1 MFQPREDAV
10 PPMPRD
16 LERGAHG
23 AKRAATSRLNSALAG
38 QGQHGPL
45 KPGREP
51 PSCQNEGVP
60 VPTNASECHG
70 LVGEECSWEGV
81 RKAGRGLG
89 EFVVNCGAEGAEEFG
104 PEGARGEQQ
113 VVAGKRGAER
123 PWLCWG
129 HSGRLWWQPGPDRA
143 EVLPVAL

>member
-1 MFQPREDAV
+1 
-10 PPMPRD
+10 MPRD

-23 AKRAATSRLNSALAG
+23 AKRAATSRLDSALAG

-60 VPTNASECHG
+60 VPTNAFKCHG
-70 LVGEECSWEGV
+70 LVSEECSWGGV

-89 EFVVNCGAEGAEEFG
+89 EFMVDCSAEGAEEFG
-104 PEGARGEQQ
+104 PEGPGGSSGWRLGGE
-113 VVAGKRGAER
+113 VLKGLGDVGATVTAFGGSLIRTE
-123 PWLCWG
+123 LG
-129 HSGRLWWQPGPDRA
+129 FYLGPYNGGDVRA
-143 EVLPVAL
+143 EEPS